1 MPKTMLV
8 PRGKRP
14 SRSAA
19 AVSPA
24 INNPLLERGKK
35 LNKPAAGG
43 PRIMMPRSVPSFIPT
58 KSPRSGVAVKNVGGP
73 KNNKAIKI
81 KKLLLEPKEIE
92 IKKNRVVLRKIMV
105 RRKTYFP
112 GRRERIY

>member
-1 MPKTMLV
+1 MPKTMIV

-14 SRSAA
+14 SRSATL
-19 AVSPA
+19 VSTA
-24 INNPLLERGKK
+24 INNALLKRGKK
-35 LNKPAAGG
+35 LNKPAAGS
-43 PRIMMPRSVPSFIPT
+43 PRIMMPHSVPSFIPT
-58 KSPRSGVAVKNVGGP
+58 KSPRSGVAVKNVGCP

-92 IKKNRVVLRKIMV
+92 IKKNGVVLQKIMV

-112 GRRERIY
+112 GRREGIY